1 LPSAATRLSQEEQVR
16 THEAK
21 LKAMASELREH
32 RAAQLGR
39 KARGKEAEEQRQKEA
54 YLEFEK
60 SRYGTYA
67 ALLRVKLKA
76 ASEEL
81 DAVEA
86 ALAQAGSTADGLPGP
101 HSSPSLQANPSSQP
115 RAQGHGSEP
124 RTGASSGR
132 WKL

>member
-1 LPSAATRLSQEEQVR
+1 MDRNLLSPSFCLQMGGEMGRRVESRLTAPAPLPQ
-16 THEAK
+16 
-21 LKAMASELREH
+21 
-32 RAAQLGR
+32 
-39 KARGKEAEEQRQKEA
+39 
-54 YLEFEK
+54 K

-76 ASEEL
+76 GSEEL

-86 ALAQAGSTADGLPGP
+86 ALAQAGSSEDGLPPP
-101 HSSPSLQANPSSQP
+101 HSSPSPQANPSSQP
-115 RAQGHGSEP
+115 RAQGPGSEP